1 MKTVVPQDMNFDFCA
16 DSTFVFD
23 LDGTLVDTAPDL
35 IGTLNHVLKGSG
47 LSPRPLDEIRPYISF
62 GARRMI
68 AEGLRANGRTLENA
82 EVDILLADFLT
93 HYEANIAVESR
104 PYPGLEPFLE
114 KALKAGAKL
123 AICTN
128 KREDLSHALIG
139 HLGLAGYFHAVAG
152 RDTFPVHKPH
162 PDHLTGAI
170 DRAGGSRAR
179 AIMVGD
185 SETDIATAKAAGI
198 PVVAVTFG
206 YSETP
211 VARLSPDRVID
222 HYDDLHGAIASIFS
236 KA

>member
-1 MKTVVPQDMNFDFCA
+1 MKTVVPQGATFNFSA
-16 DSTFVFD
+16 DSTLVFD

-35 IGTLNHVLKGSG
+35 IATLNHVLDRSG
-47 LSPRPLDEIRPYISF
+47 LAPRPLEEIRPYISF

-68 AEGLRANGRTLENA
+68 VEGLRANSQVPKDR
-82 EVDILLADFLT
+82 EVDVLLADFLA

-104 PYPGLEPFLE
+104 PYPGVETFLD
-114 KALKAGAKL
+114 KARRAGAKL

-128 KREDLSHALIG
+128 KREDLTKQLIG
-139 HLGLAGYFHAVAG
+139 HLGLAGYFDAVAG

-162 PDHLTGAI
+162 PGHLTGAI
-170 DRAGGSRAR
+170 EKAGGNPSRAV
-179 AIMVGD
+179 MVGD

-222 HYDDLHGAIASIFS
+222 HYDDLHGAIISIFS
-236 KA
+236 MT